1 MVARLL
7 IQMWEVRCG
16 GVPRPE
22 RDTIAMGLGLSA
34 IRLDSTLNL
43 VIVVVLTL
51 LAIIAV
57 PFLWERWRR
66 KVLGRSTTILVA
78 VVLIVVSTGMGG
90 NMIGKFFPTVGALF
104 GTGVYSGENTDA
116 VAGENG
122 SDLDKLRDAG
132 AMRAKEGKG
141 SVVHMTVTGKRTGL
155 TRDVSVYFPP
165 QYYDPAYR
173 ALKFPVIEWI
183 PNYPSGPEVVTGP
196 YELPAKLDAAIAKH
210 VLPPTLVVIP
220 DPTGKPK
227 VGHDTEC
234 IDQVNGTAND
244 TYLSADI
251 RDWAIEKLGANPQRK
266 AWTMAGWS
274 SGGYCA
280 MNLVTRH
287 PQWYGQAASVSGYYK
302 ASVDAETENLFKGR
316 QDIVDANTITVN
328 MQKHPSPVDILAIAG
343 DKESFES
350 FSIDQLQ
357 AAVRAPA
364 TLSSWRIP
372 DAGHNMNTFKAQVP
386 DVLAWI
392 GARTVPPSAP
402 QDKKIIS
409 NGGVTPWSLP
419 NTGAKGALVDVVE

>member
-1 MVARLL
+1 
-7 IQMWEVRCG
+7 
-16 GVPRPE
+16 
-22 RDTIAMGLGLSA
+22 MGLGLSA

-90 NMIGKFFPTVGALF
+90 NMIGGFFPTAGALF
-104 GTGVYSGENTDA
+104 GTGVYSGESVDA
-116 VAGENG
+116 VASQNG

-183 PNYPSGPEVVTGP
+183 PNYPSGPEVVSGP
-196 YELPAKLDAAIAKH
+196 YEMPAKLDAAIAKH
-210 VLPPTLVVIP
+210 VLPPTLVIIP

-251 RDWAIEKLGANPQRK
+251 RDWAIERLGANPQRK

-328 MQKHPSPVDILAIAG
+328 MRKHPSPVDILAIAG

-409 NGGVTPWSLP
+409 NGGVTPWPLP

>member
-1 MVARLL
+1 
-7 IQMWEVRCG
+7 
-16 GVPRPE
+16 
-22 RDTIAMGLGLSA
+22 MGLGLSA

-43 VIVVVLTL
+43 VIVVVLAL

-57 PFLWERWRR
+57 PFFWERWRR
-66 KVLGRSTTILVA
+66 KLFGRSATILLA

-90 NMIGKFFPTVGALF
+90 NMIGGFFPTVGALF
-104 GTGVYSGENTDA
+104 GTGVYSGQGVDA
-116 VAGENG
+116 VGGQNG
-122 SDLDKLRDAG
+122 ADLDKLGAGG

-141 SVVHMTVTGKRTGL
+141 SVVYLTVTGKRTGL

-165 QYYDPAYR
+165 QYYGSAYQGF
-173 ALKFPVIEWI
+173 KFPVIEWI

-196 YELPAKLDAAIAKH
+196 YGLPAQLDAAIAKNA
-210 VLPPTLVVIP
+210 LPPSVVIIP

-227 VGHDTEC
+227 IGHDTQCVDE
-234 IDQVNGTAND
+234 VGGSAND
-244 TYLSADI
+244 TYLTADI

-287 PQWYGQAASVSGYYK
+287 PQWYGQAASVSGYAE

-316 QDIVDANTITVN
+316 QDIIDANKVTLN
-328 MQKHPSPVDILAIAG
+328 LQKHPSPVDILAIAG
-343 DKESFES
+343 DKEGFES
-350 FSIDQLQ
+350 SSLDQLQ

-372 DAGHNMNTFKAQVP
+372 DAGHNMNTFKTQIP

-392 GARTVPPSAP
+392 GARTLPPSPP
-402 QDKKIIS
+402 QDKKIVT
-409 NGGVTPWSLP
+409 NGGVKPWPLP

>member
-1 MVARLL
+1 
-7 IQMWEVRCG
+7 
-16 GVPRPE
+16 
-22 RDTIAMGLGLSA
+22 MGLGLSA

-364 TLSSWRIP
+364 TLSSWRIA

-402 QDKKIIS
+402 QDKKIVS
-409 NGGVTPWSLP
+409 NGGVTPWPLP

>member
-1 MVARLL
+1 
-7 IQMWEVRCG
+7 
-16 GVPRPE
+16 
-22 RDTIAMGLGLSA
+22 MGLGLSA
-34 IRLDSTLNL
+34 IRLDSTVNL
-43 VIVVVLTL
+43 VIVLVLTL

-66 KVLGRSTTILVA
+66 KVLGRSGTILVA
-78 VVLIVVSTGMGG
+78 VVLVVVSTGMGG
-90 NMIGKFFPTVGALF
+90 NMIGGFFPTVGALF
-104 GTGVYSGENTDA
+104 GTGVYSGESVDA
-116 VAGENG
+116 VAGQNG

-165 QYYDPAYR
+165 QYYDPAFR
-173 ALKFPVIEWI
+173 SLKFPVIEWI

-210 VLPPTLVVIP
+210 VLPPTLVIIP

-234 IDQVNGTAND
+234 IDEVNGTAND
-244 TYLSADI
+244 TYLTADI

-316 QDIVDANTITVN
+316 QDIVDANTVTVN
-328 MQKHPSPVDILAIAG
+328 LQKHPSPVDILAIAG

-350 FSIDQLQ
+350 FSIDQIQ

-392 GARTVPPSAP
+392 GARTVPPCAP
-402 QDKKIIS
+402 QDKKIVT
-409 NGGVTPWSLP
+409 NGGVTPWPLP